1 MGSNN
6 FMQGYVKYYFTIDD
20 AFDKFNTRKLDVSR
34 RALQRRYGKGIS
46 TKQICCRVFIYFL
59 YLIILDI
66 IRNNITFIFPTRKK
80 LVLGIEIIRGKN
92 LTEQLKAR
100 YPKMYDYLGA
110 GMELP
115 RIMFFFQK
123 RDSELRSRGVM
134 LNKSLTK
141 EFFNNINAGKGY
153 G

>member
-34 RALQRRYGKGIS
+34 RALQRRYGKGVS

-66 IRNNITFIFPTRKK
+66 IRNNITF
-80 LVLGIEIIRGKN
+80 
-92 LTEQLKAR
+92 
-100 YPKMYDYLGA
+100 
-110 GMELP
+110 
-115 RIMFFFQK
+115 MF
-123 RDSELRSRGVM
+123 
-134 LNKSLTK
+134 T
-141 EFFNNINAGKGY
+141 
-153 G
+153 